1 MIFWVAQLRDSLSYE
16 RGNLLE
22 NGAGK
27 NVIFFSPIS
36 IHTYYIVYFI
46 ELKLCLSDDREDSV
60 YFRSESASMASESQG
75 GGER

>member
-1 MIFWVAQLRDSLSYE
+1 ML
-16 RGNLLE
+16 
-22 NGAGK
+22 
-27 NVIFFSPIS
+27 FFPRLFLYILQ
-36 IHTYYIVYFI
+36 IYYIVYWI